1 MIIMFISCSYHV
13 HIMFMH
19 GLSLLDL
26 RRHAQG
32 PGKAGA
38 RGRDFQR
45 SSLDVATG
53 VPLAVCSMRFG
64 RTLVHSVCAV

>member
-1 MIIMFISCSYHV
+1 
-13 HIMFMH
+13 MH

-38 RGRDFQR
+38 RGREARGHGLMLPQE
-45 SSLDVATG
+45 SHWAQCALG
-53 VPLAVCSMRFG
+53 GPLCILYVLFNH
-64 RTLVHSVCAV
+64 V